1 MRDFVA
7 ARIARIYP
15 LYLAA
20 LAFAALPTLGRLP
33 WWTGLHVLALQTWSP
48 ALDVAFGLNGPG
60 WSIGVEFFLYAL
72 FPLLLWAV
80 LRIPRRAWLWVGV
93 GAVILLTLVTGSLYL
108 ARTNLLPWADP
119 ASAHRWLYRTPLTRI
134 PDFTVGIV
142 IALIVKNSGSQRWAS
157 AVQWLSAAALV
168 ALMSSDRMLFSIISW
183 DIGYLIP
190 SAALIWSLA
199 AAPHAPLARLL
210 SARPLVHGG
219 TISYAFYL
227 FHQPLI
233 HALQASFG
241 GGDGRMGGRRGHDVV
256 HRAWCRV
263 RRAPRDRGPSA
274 EVAAAA
280 IVNSSGRHHRP
291 APGQGLIRD
300 YV

>member
-1 MRDFVA
+1 M
-7 ARIARIYP
+7 
-15 LYLAA
+15 
-20 LAFAALPTLGRLP
+20 
-33 WWTGLHVLALQTWSP
+33 
-48 ALDVAFGLNGPG
+48 
-60 WSIGVEFFLYAL
+60 
-72 FPLLLWAV
+72 
-80 LRIPRRAWLWVGV
+80 
-93 GAVILLTLVTGSLYL
+93 TGSLYL

-157 AVQWLSAAALV
+157 AVQWLSAAALL
-168 ALMSSDRMLFSIISW
+168 APMSSDRMLFSIISW
-183 DIGYLIP
+183 AIGYLIP

-210 SARPLVHGG
+210 SVRPLVHGG

-233 HALQASFG
+233 HALQ
-241 GGDGRMGGRRGHDVV
+241 
-256 HRAWCRV
+256 
-263 RRAPRDRGPSA
+263 APRDRGPSA

>member
-1 MRDFVA
+1 M
-7 ARIARIYP
+7 
-15 LYLAA
+15 
-20 LAFAALPTLGRLP
+20 
-33 WWTGLHVLALQTWSP
+33 
-48 ALDVAFGLNGPG
+48 
-60 WSIGVEFFLYAL
+60 
-72 FPLLLWAV
+72 
-80 LRIPRRAWLWVGV
+80 
-93 GAVILLTLVTGSLYL
+93 TGSLYL

-157 AVQWLSAAALV
+157 AVQWLSAAALL

-190 SAALIWSLA
+190 SAAVIWSLA